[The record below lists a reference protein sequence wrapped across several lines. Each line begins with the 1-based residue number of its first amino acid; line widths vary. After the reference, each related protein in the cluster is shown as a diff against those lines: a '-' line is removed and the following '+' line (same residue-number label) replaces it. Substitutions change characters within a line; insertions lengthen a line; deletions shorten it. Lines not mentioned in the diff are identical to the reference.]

1 MDIPDVCCVVS
12 YDMPKYIKGYIHRA
26 GRSGRAGQPGL
37 AVTMVTHTQVGI
49 FQQMLQTAGKQG
61 NVTELIVDEEE
72 LKLLEEPYKEALKE
86 LKTLTQE
93 SVAYTCA
100 GRGRG
105 GGRDRLCPLPPAT
118 QQPHR
123 HANLNH
129 RGEQEKQLQKTKS
142 LKRVTSSKLMSRKR
156 KKKNNGNTS
165 SSKKIKT

>member
-49 FQQMLQTAGKQG
+49 FQHMLQTAGKQG
-61 NVTELIVDEEE
+61 NVTELVVDEEE

-86 LKTLTQE
+86 LKTLTQ
-93 SVAYTCA
+93 
-100 GRGRG
+100 
-105 GGRDRLCPLPPAT
+105 
-118 QQPHR
+118 
-123 HANLNH
+123 
-129 RGEQEKQLQKTKS
+129 GEQEKQLQKTKS

-165 SSKKIKT
+165 SSKKIKI